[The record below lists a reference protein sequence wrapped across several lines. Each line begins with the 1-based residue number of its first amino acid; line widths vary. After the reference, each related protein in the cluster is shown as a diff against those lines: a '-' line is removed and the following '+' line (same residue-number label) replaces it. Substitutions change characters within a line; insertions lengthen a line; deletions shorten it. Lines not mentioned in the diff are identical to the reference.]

1 MKEIELHP
9 ENHGETPDFMKQ
21 TKCRITVTAIWLCT
35 AFLIFTVATTPA
47 QAQFAGGSGTE
58 ENPWHVATLDQLQK
72 IGELEY
78 RRGYFIQVA
87 NIDASDTKNWNDGKG
102 FKPISFFG
110 SFDGNGYLIS
120 NLYINRKDEDNVG
133 LFGILGG
140 IISAGRTGYISR
152 TGVISRIGLDNVDIS
167 GRNYVGG
174 LAGEKSMAKVTSSF
188 VTGYVTGERQVGG
201 LVGHFETSCDGS
213 LPPPDKSPDILSSY
227 TRVEVSGTEQVG
239 GVSGSFMQTSFT
251 AIYYGCG
258 WIHDTYASGRVS
270 GDDMAGGWVGIMDD
284 SRFHSSNYWNR
295 SENEDLEAVGFYFF
309 SDMASDI
316 IEGLPADQMT
326 GQNAWIFMHKLDFN
340 QTWQLTE
347 GYPALRWQEPA
358 DSLVPPQASIL
369 TIDPRD
375 DIHDFEDVEAGSESS
390 REFTLRNKGNIAM
403 SGQVLLEEERSGAFE
418 IVSGSGPFKLD
429 PGSELM
435 VEVVFS
441 PSEVNRYQAVL
452 KIRHDAA
459 NETDPLDILL
469 KGREATYTSATQHID
484 VPSELM
490 LHQNYPNPFNPVTVI
505 EYVLPESADVTL
517 QVYDVMGRLVETLVD
532 ELKTSGKHQATWDAS
547 DAASGTY
554 IYRLQAGDVVISR
567 KLMLI
572 N

>member
-1 MKEIELHP
+1 M
-9 ENHGETPDFMKQ
+9 NQ
-21 TKCRITVTAIWLCT
+21 TKCRINVASIWLCT
-35 AFLIFTVATTPA
+35 AFLLFTVAVNPVR
-47 QAQFAGGSGTE
+47 AQFAGGSGTE
-58 ENPWHVATLDQLQK
+58 ENPWHVATIDQLQK

-140 IISAGRTGYISR
+140 IISAGGTGYISR
-152 TGVISRIGLDNVDIS
+152 TGVISRIGLDNVDIT

-459 NETDPLDILL
+459 NETAPVEIRL
-469 KGREATYTSATQHID
+469 KGREATYTSVTQQHTN

-505 EYVLPESADVTL
+505 EYALPELADVTL

-532 ELKTSGKHQATWDAS
+532 ELKTHGKHQTIWDAS

-572 N
+572 K